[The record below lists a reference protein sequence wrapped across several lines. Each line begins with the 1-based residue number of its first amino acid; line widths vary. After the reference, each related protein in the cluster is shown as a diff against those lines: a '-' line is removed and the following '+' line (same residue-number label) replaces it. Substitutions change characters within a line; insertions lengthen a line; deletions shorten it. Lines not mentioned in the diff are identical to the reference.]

1 VQDAFTLNALSQL
14 NDIETEIVTYIER
27 QFLKTLEGGCTAPI
41 GALAIY
47 DDEDTIH
54 FQGVLFSLDGKEKMQ
69 IDKTVPIEE
78 WKKLGFYSAQEI
90 LNNGGTKLMTEI
102 KNNLKNNRAK
112 QAFYPQNIVEEQGKY
127 FLMLILIF

>member
-1 VQDAFTLNALSQL
+1 MQDAFTLDALSQL

-27 QFLKTLEGGCTAPI
+27 QFLKTLEGCTAPI

-54 FQGVLFSLDGKEKMQ
+54 FQGVLFSLTGKENE

-90 LNNGGTKLMTEI
+90 LNNGGTK
-102 KNNLKNNRAK
+102 
-112 QAFYPQNIVEEQGKY
+112 
-127 FLMLILIF
+127 